1 MSITLTSGRLK
12 ALDGVHIEASFPLP
26 PFPPPQSS
34 SKKKTP
40 SQLRRKERRRE
51 EKLSADKRAA
61 SDEEGASNQSEKEV
75 TVPKDTLEGPVKDN
89 TKKPAD
95 KQAEES
101 VSFKCDQCVHKA
113 NCKVSL
119 VKHVMRKHK
128 KPVAHERFKCDICK
142 ENQDNKND
150 LTIHKIS
157 EHDHPGEVL
166 TCDLCQFMT
175 SKKTCLSIHI
185 SKKHNDIEQ
194 LDGNSS
200 DTGDPYHESYWE
212 RDYMGTVYQNYLDTI
227 ENIESLDI
235 SIEEQQKE
243 IERAK
248 DTRMIDLLS
257 DGYTKRDLERLRMPP
272 WKYS

>member
-51 EKLSADKRAA
+51 DRLSADKRAA

-75 TVPKDTLEGPVKDN
+75 SVPKDTLEGPTKEN
-89 TKKPAD
+89 TVKPAD

-101 VSFKCDQCVHKA
+101 VSFKCHQCVNEA

-119 VKHVMRKHK
+119 VKHVMRKHR

-150 LTIHKIS
+150 LTIHVIS
-157 EHDHPGEVL
+157 EHDHPGEIL
-166 TCDLCQFMT
+166 TCDLCHFMT

-185 SKKHNDIEQ
+185 SN
-194 LDGNSS
+194 N
-200 DTGDPYHESYWE
+200 
-212 RDYMGTVYQNYLDTI
+212 
-227 ENIESLDI
+227 
-235 SIEEQQKE
+235 
-243 IERAK
+243 
-248 DTRMIDLLS
+248 
-257 DGYTKRDLERLRMPP
+257 
-272 WKYS
+272 